1 MTGLMLYGPAGMW
14 SLSSPRAIIPDEETN
29 GKLQLL
35 YSHVSP
41 AMSSIVHFD
50 YNGINPPF
58 ISLKKKK
65 LLVKGWPRLN
75 LVNFLFGYFPM
86 DTLLFTC
93 YHTKF
98 WEFNGFVGCDLWKL
112 WDLLLEAK
120 SKYTINAIHKCA
132 VNNMYNCTWWPWM
145 IYLLVSLRE
154 LSMCN
159 TAPSSYLRISD
170 LPFCREILY
179 VINYTREPF
188 ISWRPADF

>member
-1 MTGLMLYGPAGMW
+1 MAQQACEVCQVLGQSSQMKKPTVNCSSYIVMFLRQWAVLSILIIMGLIH
-14 SLSSPRAIIPDEETN
+14 SSFH
-29 GKLQLL
+29 KK
-35 YSHVSP
+35 
-41 AMSSIVHFD
+41 
-50 YNGINPPF
+50 NP
-58 ISLKKKK
+58 K

-93 YHTKF
+93 CHTKF
-98 WEFNGFVGCDLWKL
+98 WEFNGFVGCDLWKF

-132 VNNMYNCTWWPWM
+132 VNNMYNGTWWSWV

-159 TAPSSYLRISD
+159 TTPSSYLCISD